1 MDHLFTG
8 MGWYSTQID
17 ILRIL
22 TTDNNNHMYA
32 DADSDGNVGVCD
44 VRSSFHFKYDNDD
57 DA

>member
-1 MDHLFTG
+1 